1 MQAVDLKYE
10 LCYSFRNVQA
20 TGHAKNSPPGIG
32 THWGDRFM
40 VRERHTEWPHL
51 EHYSNVPLFNTKAVV
66 QQTGITAPT
75 LRAWERR
82 YMILSPER
90 AQNDYRLYSER
101 DIAIIRWLK
110 ERVDA
115 GMAISQAI
123 ALFRHLEQEHH
134 QLHRKDAPPGS
145 TSPSQMMLST
155 TSGVEHEPIEGDEQ
169 VKKGAPQPA
178 LPNVQKFD
186 AEVFVNGSQTSYNL
200 RFIQKRLL
208 EAFNTLDEATASQLM
223 ASILAI
229 YSIEQVCTE
238 LITPTLWEIG
248 RLWEQG
254 LIAVSIEHFASA
266 FFRGLLTNLLHV
278 TPTSN
283 TSPLVIACCAPGE
296 EHELAPLIL
305 SLLLRRAGLR
315 VAYLGQSIETE
326 GLLQTVTQL
335 TPALICV
342 SVTGTASVEAVTT
355 LGQKLQELPP
365 PRPIFTFGGQAFEQH
380 ADLIA
385 QVPGVYVDGDMQAII
400 AQLRRMAF
408 QQVEHKD

>member
-1 MQAVDLKYE
+1 
-10 LCYSFRNVQA
+10 
-20 TGHAKNSPPGIG
+20 
-32 THWGDRFM
+32 
-40 VRERHTEWPHL
+40 
-51 EHYSNVPLFNTKAVV
+51 
-66 QQTGITAPT
+66 
-75 LRAWERR
+75 
-82 YMILSPER
+82 MILSPER

-134 QLHRKDAPPGS
+134 QLHRKASSPGS
-145 TSPSQMMLST
+145 ISPSQMMLST
-155 TSGVEHEPIEGDEQ
+155 TSGVEHEPIEGDVQ
-169 VKKGAPQPA
+169 VKKGAPQPV
-178 LPNVQKFD
+178 LPNVQKLD
-186 AEVFVNGSQTSYNL
+186 AEVFVNGSQTTYNL

-208 EAFNTLDEATASQLM
+208 EAFNILDEATASQLM

-248 RLWEQG
+248 RLWEQE
-254 LIAVSIEHFASA
+254 LITVSIEHFASA

-326 GLLQTVTQL
+326 GLLQTVRQL

-342 SVTGTASVEAVTT
+342 SVTGTDFVQAVTT
-355 LGQKLQELPP
+355 LGQKLQGLPP
-365 PRPIFTFGGQAFEQH
+365 VFTFGGQAFEQH

-385 QVPGVYVDGDMQAII
+385 QVPGVYVDGDMQTII

>member
-1 MQAVDLKYE
+1 
-10 LCYSFRNVQA
+10 
-20 TGHAKNSPPGIG
+20 
-32 THWGDRFM
+32 M

-145 TSPSQMMLST
+145 TSPSQMMLPT

-169 VKKGAPQPA
+169 VKNGAPQPA

-208 EAFNTLDEATASQLM
+208 EAFNILDEATASQLM

-229 YSIEQVCTE
+229 YSITSRSEYIPKTYRRESHREEGTFFMSKKRKSSPQPRTRKTTYLKYVGHGGDQE
-238 LITPTLWEIG
+238 RATLLERI
-248 RLWEQG
+248 LD
-254 LIAVSIEHFASA
+254 A
-266 FFRGLLTNLLHV
+266 F
-278 TPTSN
+278 
-283 TSPLVIACCAPGE
+283 
-296 EHELAPLIL
+296 
-305 SLLLRRAGLR
+305 
-315 VAYLGQSIETE
+315 
-326 GLLQTVTQL
+326 
-335 TPALICV
+335 V
-342 SVTGTASVEAVTT
+342 SVDSQWCFTYVNHHAEAL
-355 LGQKLQELPP
+355 LGKKREELLGRKVWELFPIPADSALYQNAHEALEKQTSLIFQEFHPLLNKW
-365 PRPIFTFGGQAFEQH
+365 FEVRLYPFQ
-380 ADLIA
+380 
-385 QVPGVYVDGDMQAII
+385 DG
-400 AQLRRMAF
+400 LY
-408 QQVEHKD
+408 